1 MKTIARK
8 TWAGEDGVEHIHDI
22 YLDATGQLAMA
33 DGRESRAQILEA
45 TVLTKRGELFYDT
58 RRGIPYFE
66 TLFSDPNRIIIW
78 EKYMRDAVTELDF
91 VKEIKSFDIEYVPS
105 DHLLTYK
112 LVVETDEGEVT
123 IEG

>member
-8 TWAGEDGVEHIHDI
+8 TWAGDDGVEHIHDI
-22 YLDATGQLAMA
+22 YLDATGQLAMTSE
-33 DGRESRAQILEA
+33 RETNAQVLEA

-78 EKYMRDAVTELDF
+78 EKYMRDAVTELGF
-91 VKEIKSFDIEYVPS
+91 VKEIKSFDIEYAPEK
-105 DHLLTYK
+105 HLLTYK
-112 LVVETDEGEVT
+112 LVVETNEGEVT
-123 IEG
+123 VEG